1 MTRYPKYAHKF
12 DRRSGKDRRNR
23 KRFNIKELCCYGRRE
38 NIRRQEDMRQIF
50 HVDRYSSAL
59 FAAIMLILLLSVVDA
74 LLTLFLID
82 HGAVEI
88 NPLMAFY
95 LNVGPLAFIVVKY
108 TLTSL
113 SVFLLLMFRNVF
125 FSSIRRNTLFLFTLI
140 IGAFIGVVTWQL
152 FLTYRIVF

>member
-1 MTRYPKYAHKF
+1 M
-12 DRRSGKDRRNR
+12 
-23 KRFNIKELCCYGRRE
+23 
-38 NIRRQEDMRQIF
+38 
-50 HVDRYSSAL
+50 V
-59 FAAIMLILLLSVVDA
+59 ILLLSVVDA

>member
-1 MTRYPKYAHKF
+1 MA
-12 DRRSGKDRRNR
+12 
-23 KRFNIKELCCYGRRE
+23 
-38 NIRRQEDMRQIF
+38 
-50 HVDRYSSAL
+50 
-59 FAAIMLILLLSVVDA
+59 ILLLSIVDA

-113 SVFLLLMFRNVF
+113 SVFVLLMFRNVF
-125 FSSIRRNTLFLFTLI
+125 FSGIRRNTLFLFTLI